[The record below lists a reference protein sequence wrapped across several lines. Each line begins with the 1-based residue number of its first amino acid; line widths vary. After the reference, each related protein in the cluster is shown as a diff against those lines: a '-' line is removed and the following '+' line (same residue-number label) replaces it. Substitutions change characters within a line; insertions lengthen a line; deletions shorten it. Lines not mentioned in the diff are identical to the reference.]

1 MTINR
6 FLSRVAF
13 LLLTAVCCG
22 GSFAEDPYTPM
33 EPWPATAPSVRGSF
47 AEDPYTPMASRP
59 RPPTA
64 PSLWSR
70 SVQDPY
76 MPMEPRLATASS
88 VWGSYAQDPYTL
100 TEPLPAPANPLPY
113 GHPEPWST
121 AGQKAVCS
129 TCSPCPRVYGYGEF
143 LFLQRSNCSDD
154 QPLIDSLGLF
164 GQETLFSTRDLD
176 FDFEPAFRGLIGFRL
191 HGGWALEAGYLGLCD
206 ATSRAFLVPPDGNTI
221 LLFPDDLGFGT
232 NVFSDMD
239 RIWID
244 YSSEIHSGELNL
256 VCCTGCCTS
265 CGGKGGKDPTQTACC
280 NTWCKTF
287 EWFVGFRYLSVAER
301 LRIDA
306 QRDLQ
311 PTGGGIA
318 TEAPGYYDLST
329 RNNLFGP
336 QLGARLRR
344 WDNRL
349 GWEASGKVGV
359 FYNDAQ
365 QYQEIIDYD
374 DFLFRER
381 IGDSGSAVA
390 YMGELNVTGLF
401 RLNDVWNLRA
411 GYNVMWIGGL
421 ALAPDQLD
429 FSSDVDAG
437 QQLDRTGC
445 VFLHGV
451 NLGIEAR
458 W

>member
-1 MTINR
+1 MTLDR
-6 FLSRVAF
+6 SLSRVAF
-13 LLLTAVCCG
+13 LLLTAMSCG
-22 GSFAEDPYTPM
+22 PSF
-33 EPWPATAPSVRGSF
+33 G
-47 AEDPYTPMASRP
+47 
-59 RPPTA
+59 
-64 PSLWSR
+64 
-70 SVQDPY
+70 
-76 MPMEPRLATASS
+76 
-88 VWGSYAQDPYTL
+88 QDPYTL
-100 TEPLPAPANPLPY
+100 MAPRPASAPSVWASYTQDPYTPLELRPATATSVWANYTQDPSTPTEPLPAPPNPLPY
-113 GHPEPWST
+113 GDPEPWPA
-121 AGQKAVCS
+121 AGQKVGCS

-164 GQETLFSTRDLD
+164 GQETFFSTSDLD
-176 FDFEPAFRGLIGFRL
+176 FDFEPAFRGLVGFRL

-221 LLFPDDLGFGT
+221 LTFPDELGA
-232 NVFSDMD
+232 NVFPNMD

-256 VCCTGCCTS
+256 VCCTGCCAT
-265 CGGKGGKDPTQTACC
+265 CGGKGGADPKQPACC

-287 EWFVGFRYLSVAER
+287 EWFVGFRYLNVAER

-306 QRDLQ
+306 QRDLEQ
-311 PTGGGIA
+311 TGGGIG
-318 TEAPGYYDLST
+318 TESGYYDLRA

-336 QLGARLRR
+336 QIGARLRR

-349 GWEASGKVGV
+349 GWEATGKVGI

-374 DFLFRER
+374 DFVFRER

-390 YMGELNVTGLF
+390 YMGEFNVTGLF

-429 FSSDVDAG
+429 FSADIEAG
-437 QQLDRTGC
+437 QQLDRTGG

>member
-1 MTINR
+1 MTIDR

-13 LLLTAVCCG
+13 LLLTAVSCG
-22 GSFAEDPYTPM
+22 GSFAQDPYTPM
-33 EPWPATAPSVRGSF
+33 EPRPATAPLLWGSF
-47 AEDPYTPMASRP
+47 AQDPYTLMEPQPRPATAPLLWGGSVQDPYTPMAP
-59 RPPTA
+59 RP
-64 PSLWSR
+64 
-70 SVQDPY
+70 
-76 MPMEPRLATASS
+76 ATAT
-88 VWGSYAQDPYTL
+88 WPWASYAQDSSTPL
-100 TEPLPAPANPLPY
+100 DPLPAPASPLPY
-113 GHPEPWST
+113 GDPEPWSA

-154 QPLIDSLGLF
+154 QPLVDSLGGF
-164 GQETLFSTRDLD
+164 GQETFFSTRDLD

-221 LLFPDDLGFGT
+221 LIFPDDLGFGS
-232 NVFSDMD
+232 NVFTDMD

-256 VCCTGCCTS
+256 VCCTGCCTT
-265 CGGKGGKDPTQTACC
+265 CGGKGGKDPKQTACC
-280 NTWCKTF
+280 DTWCKTF
-287 EWFVGFRYLSVAER
+287 EWFVGLRYLSVAER

-306 QRDLQ
+306 QRDLEQ
-311 PTGGGIA
+311 TGGGFS
-318 TEAPGYYDLST
+318 TESGYYDIST

-336 QLGARLRR
+336 QIGARLRH

-365 QYQEIIDYD
+365 QYQEIIDYP
-374 DFLFRER
+374 DFELRSR

-429 FSSDVDAG
+429 FTADVDAG
-437 QQLDRTGC
+437 QQLDRTGG